1 MTEIRKQ
8 RLTVLIPVLVCVVSI
23 IGITVFWQ
31 YEYRKAAFEHVS
43 KFCEIIIE
51 NHPEGE
57 ELALSALKQ
66 YHTLAEQEVKG
77 NQFLKQY
84 GYRNHE
90 FCEGVPWNFFIPSVV
105 LIFLV
110 ICGFLLTVWRLN
122 KRNRMRIEELTSYL
136 EQVNVGAA
144 GTVIQ
149 VKEDEFSHL
158 QDEIY
163 KTVTSL
169 YQTRE
174 AAVQAKVNF
183 ADNLANIAHQLKTPI
198 TSAFLSLQ
206 LMKNTTPN
214 IYGEQ
219 IERQLD
225 RLNRLEES
233 LLTLSK
239 IDAGTL
245 HMEFSQVD
253 IYTALNLAA
262 ENLNDLMMKE
272 NISVDIPDHGCIE
285 IYGDM
290 EWTMEA
296 LLNLMKNC
304 MEHSKYGGTIHCDYS
319 SNPLY
324 AEILIWD
331 DGEGFQA
338 EDIPH
343 LFERFYRGKGA
354 AGNGI
359 GIGLSLAHSIFKLQN
374 GNITARNL
382 PEGGACFEIRIY
394 AHKAVSAVPQ
404 KAAAHPSETHDFE
417 EIMYS
422 H

>member
-31 YEYRKAAFEHVS
+31 YEYRQTAFEHVS
-43 KFCEIIIE
+43 KLCEIIIE
-51 NHPEGE
+51 NYPEGE
-57 ELALSALKQ
+57 EQALSALKQ

-110 ICGFLLTVWRLN
+110 ICGFLLTVWRMN

-206 LMKNTTPN
+206 LMKNATPN

-262 ENLNDLMMKE
+262 ENLNDLLLKE
-272 NISVDIPDHGCIE
+272 NVSVDIPDHGCIE

-290 EWTMEA
+290 EWIMEA
-296 LLNLMKNC
+296 LMNLMKNC
-304 MEHSKYGGTIHCDYS
+304 MEHSKHGGTIHCDYS

-359 GIGLSLAHSIFKLQN
+359 GIGLSLAHSIFELQN

-382 PEGGACFEIRIY
+382 PEGGACFEVR
-394 AHKAVSAVPQ
+394 V
-404 KAAAHPSETHDFE
+404 
-417 EIMYS
+417 YS

>member
-31 YEYRKAAFEHVS
+31 YEYRQTAFEHVS
-43 KFCEIIIE
+43 KLCEIIIE
-51 NHPEGE
+51 NYPEGE
-57 ELALSALKQ
+57 EQALSALKQ

-110 ICGFLLTVWRLN
+110 ICGFLLTVWRMN

-262 ENLNDLMMKE
+262 ENLNDLLLKE
-272 NISVDIPDHGCIE
+272 NVSVDIPDHGCIE

-290 EWTMEA
+290 EWIMEA
-296 LLNLMKNC
+296 LMNLMKNC
-304 MEHSKYGGTIHCDYS
+304 MEHSKHGGTIHCDYS

-359 GIGLSLAHSIFKLQN
+359 GIGLSLAHSIFELQN

-382 PEGGACFEIRIY
+382 PEGGACFEIR
-394 AHKAVSAVPQ
+394 V
-404 KAAAHPSETHDFE
+404 
-417 EIMYS
+417 YS

>member
-31 YEYRKAAFEHVS
+31 YEYRQTAFEHVS
-43 KFCEIIIE
+43 KLCEIIIE
-51 NHPEGE
+51 NYPEGE
-57 ELALSALKQ
+57 EQALSALKQ

-90 FCEGVPWNFFIPSVV
+90 FCEGVPWNFFIPSVI

-110 ICGFLLTVWRLN
+110 ICGFLLTVWRMN

-262 ENLNDLMMKE
+262 ENLNDLLLKE
-272 NISVDIPDHGCIE
+272 NVSVDIPDHGCIE

-290 EWTMEA
+290 EWIMEA
-296 LLNLMKNC
+296 LMNLMKNC
-304 MEHSKYGGTIHCDYS
+304 MEHSKHGGTIHCDYS

-359 GIGLSLAHSIFKLQN
+359 GIGLSLAHSIFELQN

-382 PEGGACFEIRIY
+382 PEGGACFEIR
-394 AHKAVSAVPQ
+394 V
-404 KAAAHPSETHDFE
+404 
-417 EIMYS
+417 YS